1 MSAQHTERHTDHHS
15 DHRSDHHTVFPMKE
29 YHSTELVLRQDILA
43 KAKELADLL
52 ATSDEVQTYREAER
66 KIAQNE
72 RIQSMIAAIKK
83 KQKEIVGFKYFENQA
98 MVEKIEKEIEE
109 LQNELDGIPLVQQF
123 QQTQLDINYML
134 QLVVSVIRDSLAE
147 KINMA
152 TDVSVRPANCSG
164 E

>member
-1 MSAQHTERHTDHHS
+1 
-15 DHRSDHHTVFPMKE
+15 MKE